1 MKKSLKAPCSC
12 SGNVKQ
18 YEPGYTAPPPK
29 KSKINVEA
37 MSIRYLTALIFNL
50 FYFIFLNRGYP
61 PRVAETNF
69 LSIVGSK

>member
-37 MSIRYLTALIFNL
+37 MSIRIDSVSQTPFCQKPGILASPVNQ
-50 FYFIFLNRGYP
+50 N
-61 PRVAETNF
+61 
-69 LSIVGSK
+69 